1 MATTHFQS
9 TPVRTVGDLPAVGSA
24 APAFTLTGQDLGA
37 VGLADLAGRTVVLNI
52 FPSLDTGV
60 CAQSVRRFNEEAAGL
75 EGTSVLAV
83 SADLPFAA
91 ARFCSAEGIDAVTP
105 ASVFRSDFGTDY
117 GVELAEGPMAGLLA
131 RAVVVIDAEG
141 RVVHTELVDEITAEP
156 DYEAALAAARG

>member
-37 VGLADLAGRTVVLNI
+37 VGL
-52 FPSLDTGV
+52 
-60 CAQSVRRFNEEAAGL
+60 
-75 EGTSVLAV
+75 
-83 SADLPFAA
+83 ADLPFAA